1 MIKYHS
7 SSPYAPCIL
16 SDSTSVF
23 FLRTSYLGMIKKI
36 FARFRS
42 TGTHV
47 HCLENF
53 PRWFS
58 SALKGKRKTNLEI
71 KHTLVGIF
79 GPNRLTKLHYIIHDL
94 SLSLFSWLQSQVVS
108 QNACWK
114 FWRIKNWISI
124 SRLVYIDE
132 LTKLSASLQPT
143 NFIQLHQ
150 STHTTKT

>member
-94 SLSLFSWLQSQVVS
+94 SLSLSFRGCKAKL
-108 QNACWK
+108 
-114 FWRIKNWISI
+114 FHRM
-124 SRLVYIDE
+124 LVE
-132 LTKLSASLQPT
+132 
-143 NFIQLHQ
+143 NFGESKTGYPSPDW
-150 STHTTKT
+150 STSMN

>member
-94 SLSLFSWLQSQVVS
+94 SLSLFVVAKPSCFTECLLKILENQKLDIHLQ
-108 QNACWK
+108 
-114 FWRIKNWISI
+114 
-124 SRLVYIDE
+124 
-132 LTKLSASLQPT
+132 TG
-143 NFIQLHQ
+143 LHP
-150 STHTTKT
+150 